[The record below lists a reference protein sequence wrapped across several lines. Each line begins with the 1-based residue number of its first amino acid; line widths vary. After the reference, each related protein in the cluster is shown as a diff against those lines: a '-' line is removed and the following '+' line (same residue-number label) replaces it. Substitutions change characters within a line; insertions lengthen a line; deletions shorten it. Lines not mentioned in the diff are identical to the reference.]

1 MENIIGSIILGFIS
15 AACFV
20 LGVFQFNEKG
30 YLLNN
35 AYIFASEQERE
46 AMNKKP
52 YYRQS
57 GTAFLFIGVILLI
70 IAVDVTLKT
79 GWLFYCA
86 MTVSAVA
93 IIYAIISTVVIER
106 RKK

>member
-15 AACFV
+15 IACFV
-20 LGVFQFNEKG
+20 FGIFQFNEKG

-57 GTAFLFIGVILLI
+57 GIAFVFIGVIFLI

-79 GWLFYCA
+79 GWLSYCA
-86 MTVSAVA
+86 RAVSAAARV
-93 IIYAIISTVVIER
+93 YSIISTVVIER
-106 RKK
+106 REK